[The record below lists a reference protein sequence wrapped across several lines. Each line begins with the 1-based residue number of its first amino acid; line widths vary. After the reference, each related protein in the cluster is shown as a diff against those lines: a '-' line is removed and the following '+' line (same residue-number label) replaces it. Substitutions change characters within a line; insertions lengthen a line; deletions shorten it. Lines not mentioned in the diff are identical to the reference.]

1 MNTGHEQDWT
11 AIPPKNVET
20 KNFEHQAAEQRKLS
34 PTDGVFLRPQMKE
47 GDELRDIFQ
56 KEPTR

>member
-1 MNTGHEQDWT
+1 MKNEKDQDWT
-11 AIPPKNVET
+11 AIPPNGVES
-20 KNFEHQAAEQRKLS
+20 KNFERQAAEQRKLS

-47 GDELRDIFQ
+47 GDEMRDIFL